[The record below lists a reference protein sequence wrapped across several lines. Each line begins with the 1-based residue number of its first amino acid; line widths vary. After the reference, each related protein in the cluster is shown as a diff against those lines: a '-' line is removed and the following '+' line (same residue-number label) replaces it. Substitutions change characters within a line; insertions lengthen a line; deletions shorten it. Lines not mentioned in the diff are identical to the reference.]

1 MLFYFSFLL
10 LSYFLYLQSKVYY
23 QDKEHLL
30 ELDYNVTLK
39 YNDYYKDS
47 KKLILYSILIYY
59 LDSILGLNMVNT
71 TNIIKGTF
79 FLFSFINLFKITH
92 GVYFKKVKYFLYMLF
107 EFTVLYLKIFY
118 INNNILSAD
127 NIIFTNFY
135 FIYLL
140 IDT

>member
-10 LSYFLYLQSKVYY
+10 LSYFLYLQSKIYY

-30 ELDYNVTLK
+30 ELDYNITLK

-47 KKLILYSILIYY
+47 KQLILYSILIYY
-59 LDSILGLNMVNT
+59 LDSILGLNMANT

-79 FLFSFINLFKITH
+79 FLFSFINLIKITH
-92 GVYFKKVKYFLYMLF
+92 GVYYKKVRYFLNMLF

-118 INNNILSAD
+118 ISNNILSAD